1 MIKFKTLNLVV
12 SWLMVIATMLI
23 IYSFSGETAQE
34 STQTSGDII
43 ESTLKL
49 VLPDE
54 KVTDELVSDLQ
65 LPIRKLAHFSIFALL
80 GFTLANAFKITF
92 KIKLIFN
99 YLLSL
104 ASVIIYAST
113 DELHQGLIDGRGPS
127 FKDVLIDSFGGLTG
141 ILVFALMLFMFNKLI
156 TKKDRE

>member
-1 MIKFKTLNLVV
+1 MRIKTLKIIV

-34 STQTSGDII
+34 STETSGGII
-43 ESTLKL
+43 EAILKL
-49 VLPDE
+49 FLPNE
-54 KVTDELVSDLQ
+54 KVTVDLIARLQ
-65 LPIRKLAHFSIFALL
+65 HPIRKLAHFSIFALL
-80 GFTLANAFKITF
+80 GFTLANAFKVTF
-92 KIKLIFN
+92 KIKNIFK

-141 ILVFALMLFMFNKLI
+141 ILVFALMLFIFNKLI

>member
-1 MIKFKTLNLVV
+1 MRIKTLKIIV

-34 STQTSGDII
+34 STETSGGII
-43 ESTLKL
+43 EAILKL
-49 VLPDE
+49 FLPNE
-54 KVTDELVSDLQ
+54 KVTVDLIARLQ
-65 LPIRKLAHFSIFALL
+65 HPIRKLAHFSIFALL
-80 GFTLANAFKITF
+80 GFTLANAFKVTF
-92 KIKLIFN
+92 KIKNIFN

-127 FKDVLIDSFGGLTG
+127 FKDVLIDSLGGLAG
-141 ILVFALMLFMFNKLI
+141 ILVFALMLFIFNKLI

>member
-1 MIKFKTLNLVV
+1 MRIKTLKIIV

-34 STQTSGDII
+34 STETSGGII
-43 ESTLKL
+43 EAILKL
-49 VLPDE
+49 FLPNE
-54 KVTDELVSDLQ
+54 KVTVDLIAKLQ
-65 LPIRKLAHFSIFALL
+65 HPIRKLAHFSIFALL

-92 KIKLIFN
+92 KIKNIFN

-104 ASVIIYAST
+104 ASIIIYAST
-113 DELHQGLIDGRGPS
+113 DELHQGFVDGRGPS

-141 ILVFALMLFMFNKLI
+141 ILLFALMLFIFNKLI

>member
-1 MIKFKTLNLVV
+1 MRIKTLKIIV

-34 STQTSGDII
+34 STKTSGGII
-43 ESTLKL
+43 EAILKL
-49 VLPDE
+49 FLPNE
-54 KVTDELVSDLQ
+54 NVTVDLIARLQ
-65 LPIRKLAHFSIFALL
+65 HPIRKLAHFSIFALL

-141 ILVFALMLFMFNKLI
+141 ILVFALMLFIFNKLI